1 MRATRLSFAATAA
14 LLAISF
20 GCGPKKPLTKERA
33 VELIKSSKAF
43 QGPMDPQ
50 ISFADTTYRP
60 GPNTKREFVSLVG
73 LTAKADGPFGI
84 AGSTATGAFTW
95 RWTEGPLAGQLLVS
109 KVKFNDNGDGW
120 HIYNDYLQEQ
130 LFKAERREEGE

>member
-1 MRATRLSFAATAA
+1 MRATRSSLVATAV
-14 LLAISF
+14 LLLMSL

-33 VELIKSSKAF
+33 VELIKSSNAF

-50 ISFADTTYRP
+50 ISFADTTFRP

-95 RWTEGPLAGQLLVS
+95 RWNEGPLAGQLLVS
-109 KVKFNDNGDGW
+109 KVK
-120 HIYNDYLQEQ
+120 
-130 LFKAERREEGE
+130 

>member
-1 MRATRLSFAATAA
+1 MRATIIRLVAIAV
-14 LLAISF
+14 LLAMSL
-20 GCGPKKPLTKERA
+20 GCGSKKLLTKERA

-43 QGPMDPQ
+43 QGAMDPE
-50 ISFADTTYRP
+50 IKFVDTTFRP
-60 GPNTKREFVSLVG
+60 GPNTKREFVRLVG

-120 HIYNDYLQEQ
+120 HVYNDYLKEQ
-130 LFKAERREEGE
+130 LFQAERSEE